1 MDTNFLERF
10 FGVTFNQ
17 TGRYIDQTRQML
29 PIQSQIWGKKDAVWI
44 DTTDSWR
51 LFLEIPEL
59 RTVINKRASMM
70 STNIPLLYD
79 KDGVLVEE
87 HWLLDLIAHPNAI
100 QSWSDVIYSLSV
112 QDALYSNSFAY
123 APVRSFGVRNLIVP
137 LPASKVKIHTTGKRL
152 NFMDADDLIDKFTFR
167 YDDNTDENIAWLDM
181 IYLTTDDG
189 MNVVKPVSRIDT
201 LKYPLSNIRAQYH
214 KRNVLLENIGAIGI
228 LSAQQNDLGGAIPMT
243 PEEKNTIQR
252 DWYKRQKDE
261 LIITEAQVNWQPMSF
276 PTKDLMLFEELSAD
290 KLAIIDTYGMNANI
304 FSSDKGSTFDN
315 VRESIK
321 MVYQDTIIPETQAMY
336 DALMHQFGLDKEGY
350 YLTADFSHLPIL
362 QDDEQ
367 MKATAIK
374 TQAEGYSI
382 LVRDGILTPEYVAQ
396 EFGVEIIKPD
406 PKEAQLAGLI
416 NAQTELRGTVGG
428 LNGIIAI
435 NSAVSANQMSRETAV
450 NTLVNYYGYERA
462 IAETMITAKP
472 EIITP
477 NNTQI

>member
-17 TGRYIDQTRQML
+17 TGRYIDQSRQML
-29 PIQSQIWGKKDAVWI
+29 PIQSQIWGKKEAVWI
-44 DTTDSWR
+44 DTNDSWR

-70 STNIPLLYD
+70 STNIPCLYD
-79 KDGVLVEE
+79 KEGNKVEE

-167 YDDNTDENIAWLDM
+167 YDDNTDENIPWIDM
-181 IYLTTDDG
+181 VYLTTDDG
-189 MNVVKPVSRIDT
+189 MNIVKPVSRIDT

-228 LSAQQNDLGGAIPMT
+228 LSAQQNDMGGAIPMT
-243 PEEKNTIQR
+243 PEEKTTIQR
-252 DWYKRQKDE
+252 DWYRRQKDE

-304 FSSDKGSTFDN
+304 FSSDKGSTYEN

-336 DALMHQFGLDKEGY
+336 DSLMHQFGLDEQGY

-362 QDDEQ
+362 QEDEQ
-367 MKATAIK
+367 SNANTLRTRVDA
-374 TQAEGYSI
+374 
-382 LVRDGILTPEYVAQ
+382 
-396 EFGVEIIKPD
+396 VEK
-406 PKEAQLAGLI
+406 LLNLGLI
-416 NAQTELRGTVGG
+416 DMEEAKT
-428 LNGIIAI
+428 II
-435 NSAVSANQMSRETAV
+435 
-450 NTLVNYYGYERA
+450 GYE
-462 IAETMITAKP
+462 K
-472 EIITP
+472 
-477 NNTQI
+477 